1 MLFLISLISSL
12 VFFVVFH
19 KSIKRMPVMFYLLTT
34 GVVLYLFGSYLLNV
48 YEWWPDWFMNYI
60 VLQFS
65 RGSLSTA
72 VFALVMYLGVFNAKK
87 PYVLHLKSI
96 RGEMSIIGCI
106 LALGHN
112 VYYGIYY
119 FVHLFT
125 NTSEL
130 ELPYIIATCTTLIL
144 ILIMLPLMITSFRC
158 VRRRMKTSNWKKL
171 QRISYVF
178 YVLLYVHIMIVLT
191 ANVHGF
197 STILSIIAYSVV
209 FLPYYA
215 LRLQKY
221 YHDSSKQSV
230 NKTNS
235 VLE

>member
-1 MLFLISLISSL
+1 MLFLISLVLSL

-19 KSIKRMPVMFYLLTT
+19 KQIKKTPVLFYLLTT
-34 GVVLYLFGSYLLNV
+34 CVVFYLFGSYLLNV
-48 YEWWPDWFMNYI
+48 YDWWPDWFMDYV

-72 VFALVMYLGVFNAKK
+72 VFALVMYLGVLNPKN
-87 PYVLHLKSI
+87 PYVRKLKSI

-125 NTSEL
+125 NSGEL

-144 ILIMLPLMITSFRC
+144 ILIMLPLMITSFRS
-158 VRRRMKTSNWKKL
+158 VRKRMPSANWIKL
-171 QRISYVF
+171 QRLSYVF
-178 YVLLYVHIMIVLT
+178 YVLLYVHVMLVLA
-191 ANVHGF
+191 ANIRGF
-197 STILSIIAYSVV
+197 STVLSIITYSVV
-209 FLPYYA
+209 FLPYYV
-215 LRLQKY
+215 LRLHKFNK
-221 YHDSSKQSV
+221 DRIKQSV
-230 NKTNS
+230 RKTDS